1 MSSDSK
7 RKYGRCGG
15 ATRVGAAQSC
25 ETTGRLTRAAGWGYF
40 RLAEVRRPI
49 FRLEGWIRRHIRKCF
64 WIRWHSAAGRERAL
78 RRLGLRG
85 RMLKA
90 AFSSRGAWH
99 LAGTGSLQTALSNAA
114 LRRYGFLMPSDLAAL

>member
-1 MSSDSK
+1 MW
-7 RKYGRCGG
+7 RGN
-15 ATRVGAAQSC
+15 QSC
-25 ETTGRLTRAAGWGYF
+25 SSEELRDDWATYARGWWSYF
-40 RLAEVRRPI
+40 RLAEVRKPI

-78 RRLGLRG
+78 RRFGLRG

-99 LAGTGSLQTALSNAA
+99 LAGTGSLQTALSNRV
-114 LRRYGFLMPSDLAAL
+114 LRHYGFLMPSDLAVQ